1 MVLSR
6 MAVTGRAG
14 QVVLSLAE
22 GAEAAGYSLV
32 TLARPEVDLAEP
44 ASVEAALLALAP
56 DIVVSAAA
64 YTAVDKAESEPD
76 LAMRVNRDGPMMLA
90 RTASRL
96 GIPIVHL
103 STDYVFDG
111 TKGAPYLETDAVSP
125 LGVYGATKL
134 AGERAIAEASDDYAI
149 LRTSWVYSPFGA
161 NFVKTMLRLA
171 ASRDR
176 LTVVADQRGRP
187 SYAPD
192 IAVGIFTVASHL
204 LETSAPEGRGVFHL
218 TGGGDTTWHAFAAAI
233 VAGAAERGGRRVP
246 VDPITTAD
254 YPTPARRP
262 ADSRLDCGKIER
274 IHGVALPDWRV
285 SLDACLDRLMA
296 G

>member
-1 MVLSR
+1 MVLPR
-6 MAVTGRAG
+6 MAVTGRTG

-22 GAEAAGYSLV
+22 GAEAAGFSLV

-64 YTAVDKAESEPD
+64 YTAVDKAESEPE
-76 LAMRVNRDGPMMLA
+76 LAMRVNRDGPAMLA
-90 RTASRL
+90 RAAARL
-96 GIPIVHL
+96 GVPVVHL

-134 AGERAIAEASDDYAI
+134 AGEQALAEASDDFAI

-192 IAVGIFTVASHL
+192 IAVGIFAVARHL

-218 TGGGDTTWHAFAAAI
+218 AGGGDTTWHAFAAAI
-233 VAGAAERGGRRVP
+233 VAAAAERGGRVVP

-254 YPTPARRP
+254 YPTLARRP

-274 IHGVALPDWRV
+274 MHGVALPDWRV

>member
-1 MVLSR
+1 
-6 MAVTGRAG
+6 
-14 QVVLSLAE
+14 
-22 GAEAAGYSLV
+22 
-32 TLARPEVDLAEP
+32 
-44 ASVEAALLALAP
+44 VEAALLALAP

-64 YTAVDKAESEPD
+64 YTAVDRAESEPE
-76 LAMRVNRDGPMMLA
+76 LAMRVNRDGPAMLA
-90 RTASRL
+90 RAASRL
-96 GIPIVHL
+96 GIPVVHL

-111 TKGAPYLETDAVSP
+111 TKGAPYLETDAVRP

-192 IAVGIFTVASHL
+192 IAAGIFAVARHL

-218 TGGGDTTWHAFAAAI
+218 AGGGDATWQAFAAAI
-233 VAGAAERGGRRVP
+233 VAGAAERGGRAVP

-274 IHGVALPDWRV
+274 IHGVALPHWRV
-285 SLDACLDRLMA
+285 SLEACLDRLMA

>member
-1 MVLSR
+1 MVLPR
-6 MAVTGRAG
+6 MAVTGRTG
-14 QVVLSLAE
+14 QIALSLAE
-22 GAEAAGYSLV
+22 GAEAAGFSLV

-56 DIVVSAAA
+56 DLVVSAAA

-149 LRTSWVYSPFGA
+149 LRTSWVYSLFGA

-192 IAVGIFTVASHL
+192 IAAGIFAVARHL

-233 VAGAAERGGRRVP
+233 VAGAAERGGRGVP

-262 ADSRLDCGKIER
+262 ADSRLDCGRIER